1 MSQMS
6 QKSLVR
12 NHATYLPRTP
22 LARPAARSH
31 ATPTEQPVTPKLIA
45 RTVRGQTH
53 ARPVAATPGL
63 TRASVRRLALAL
75 EALCPGAVL
84 VFALSNAF
92 VALILGLSGLLQHT
106 LHARI
111 GASMFPLLIG
121 GIFLILARSQI
132 NLDSYWTLRK
142 RVGLMTGHWTDHALT
157 ALYLVVLFFATAVI
171 ATLFAT
177 GAAALV
183 SAIFDW

>member
-1 MSQMS
+1 MSQMP
-6 QKSLVR
+6 QKSLAR

-31 ATPTEQPVTPKLIA
+31 ATPTEYPVPPKPVV
-45 RTVRGQTH
+45 RTVRSQAH
-53 ARPVAATPGL
+53 ARPVAATPGM
-63 TRASVRRLALAL
+63 TRDLVKRLALAL

-92 VALILGLSGLLQHT
+92 VALVLGLSGLFQHT

-111 GASMFPLLIG
+111 GAGMFPLLIG
-121 GIFLILARSQI
+121 GIFLILARNQI
-132 NLDSYWTLRK
+132 NWASYWTLRK

-157 ALYLVVLFFATAVI
+157 ALYLAVLFFATAVI

-177 GAAALV
+177 GATAVV

>member
-1 MSQMS
+1 MSE
-6 QKSLVR
+6 KSIAR

-31 ATPTEQPVTPKLIA
+31 ATPTEYPVAPKPVI
-45 RTVRGQTH
+45 RNVRNQAH
-53 ARPVAATPGL
+53 ARPVATTPGM
-63 TRASVRRLALAL
+63 TRVSVRGLALAL

-92 VALILGLSGLLQHT
+92 VALVLGFSGLLQHT

-111 GASMFPLLIG
+111 GVSIFPLLIG

-132 NLDSYWTLRK
+132 NIDSYWTLRK

-171 ATLFAT
+171 ATLLAT
-177 GAAALV
+177 GAAAVV
-183 SAIFDW
+183 SVIFDW